1 MTTLFFIQTV
11 NWFSRVQ
18 CSQAL
23 FCITIVMYKY
33 IFDISIVC
41 LYIYRLM
48 DDIHSI
54 GDKMAG
60 KTTLA
65 LSVCFYGLYALFL
78 SNSRSPF
85 RNDLDEKAKFKYSGS
100 QAFSDAE
107 NTESCCMFSVRL
119 IKVANESWYIIHTM
133 GVKLVLKQKYLRR
146 RLAFTP
152 ASIATFNPIIY
163 NLELTLHP
171 LTENHSAHC
180 SSRLAEIFKLLIHLQ
195 KLFMMD
201 FKPGMP

>member
-1 MTTLFFIQTV
+1 
-11 NWFSRVQ
+11 
-18 CSQAL
+18 
-23 FCITIVMYKY
+23 
-33 IFDISIVC
+33 
-41 LYIYRLM
+41 
-48 DDIHSI
+48 
-54 GDKMAG
+54 
-60 KTTLA
+60 
-65 LSVCFYGLYALFL
+65 
-78 SNSRSPF
+78 
-85 RNDLDEKAKFKYSGS
+85 
-100 QAFSDAE
+100 
-107 NTESCCMFSVRL
+107 
-119 IKVANESWYIIHTM
+119 M